1 MSADAPRRPAL
12 LVVRP
17 AALARRMVPV
27 LDAAGFEAVVYPVLE
42 IGPAPDPAA
51 LDAALSQ
58 LPACALAVFV
68 SPSAVD
74 AAFAEV
80 AAWPDGIFFAAVG
93 EGTATALREH
103 GVARVTAPP
112 DRGDAQAL
120 LGLPDFAALAAPRV
134 MVFRGAQGSGRLA
147 TGLRQAGREVHE
159 AVCYSSSPAAP
170 DPEPVLGLLRAGRL
184 HGVLAGSSSTLR
196 ALRDAL
202 GPDALPLL
210 DRLVVF
216 VPHQRVADAAKA
228 MGWSVAEVAGPGDAR
243 LVSGMQSF
251 FAKV

>member
-1 MSADAPRRPAL
+1 MSGNAPSRPAL
-12 LVVRP
+12 LLARP
-17 AALARRMVPV
+17 AALARRIAPV
-27 LDAAGFEAVVYPVLE
+27 LDAAGFDSVVYPVLE
-42 IGPAPDPAA
+42 IGPVPDPVA
-51 LDAALSQ
+51 LDAVLSR
-58 LPACALAVFV
+58 LPACTLAAFV

-74 AAFAEV
+74 AAFEAV
-80 AAWPDGIFFAAVG
+80 AGWPEGIAFAAVG
-93 EGTATALREH
+93 EGTAAALREH
-103 GVARVTAPP
+103 GVARVIAPP

-120 LGLPDFAALAAPRV
+120 LESPDLAALAAPHV

-147 TGLRQAGREVHE
+147 TGLREAGREVHE
-159 AVCYSSSPAAP
+159 AVCYSSSPTRP
-170 DPEPVLGLLRAGRL
+170 DPAPVLGLLRAGRL
-184 HGVLAGSSSTLR
+184 HGVLAGSSRTLQ

-216 VPHQRVADAAKA
+216 TPHQRVADAAKG

-243 LVSGMQSF
+243 LVSGVQSF